1 MTFLK
6 GKGGRVKKE
15 QCNSVHNYITGS
27 STLTSSAS
35 PGDSPP
41 KSSSPW
47 WSVGSGNAW
56 LVSPLGQNLDLSAS
70 EKGVVEGHS
79 GVHAVL
85 VCELHV
91 GETLGATVELVA
103 KDSHPLNGAT
113 SGRVARKENHQT
125 TERSKTFP

>member
-1 MTFLK
+1 M
-6 GKGGRVKKE
+6 
-15 QCNSVHNYITGS
+15 HNYVTGS

-103 KDSHPLNGAT
+103 KDSHPLNGAAT
-113 SGRVARKENHQT
+113 GRVARKDNHQT
-125 TERSKTFP
+125 TERSTTFP